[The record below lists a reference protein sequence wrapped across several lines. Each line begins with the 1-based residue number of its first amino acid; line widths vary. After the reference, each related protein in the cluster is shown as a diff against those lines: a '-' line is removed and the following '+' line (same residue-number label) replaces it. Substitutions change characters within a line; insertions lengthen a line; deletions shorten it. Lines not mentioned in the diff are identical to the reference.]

1 MFLSGYGPVLL
12 SGTWMTIQLALLSL
26 VLSIII
32 GLFGASAKLSRI
44 QILRHVATLYTTL
57 IRSVPDLVIMLL
69 LFYSLQLGL
78 NSITESIHMEQI
90 DINPFVA
97 GVITLAFIYGAYF
110 TETFR
115 GAFQAVP
122 KGQLEAAYAYGMTP
136 FQVFRRVLFPQMMR
150 FALPGI
156 GNNWQVLIKAT
167 ALVSLIGLTDIVKI
181 TQDAGR
187 SSMQVFYFSIVAAII
202 YLAITTLFEFN
213 SHVAGTSLFCWCEKG
228 TTMIEIIQQY
238 WQSYLWTDGFQM
250 TGVAMTAWL
259 LVLSIAIG
267 FVLAVPLSIARV
279 SEHAF
284 VRGPVWFFTY
294 IFRGTPYM
302 CSY

>member
-1 MFLSGYGPVLL
+1 MFFSGFGPLLL

-26 VLSIII
+26 LLSVII
-32 GLFGASAKLSRI
+32 GLIGASSKLSSI
-44 QILRHVATLYTTL
+44 KILRYIATAYTTL

-78 NSITESIHMEQI
+78 NQITEALQMDQI

-115 GAFQAVP
+115 GAFQSVP
-122 KGQLEAAYAYGMTP
+122 KGQIEAAMAYGMTP
-136 FQVFRRVLFPQMMR
+136 WQVFYRVLFPQMMR

-167 ALVSLIGLTDIVKI
+167 ALVSIIGLTDIVKI

-187 SSMQVFYFSIVAAII
+187 STMQLFFFSIVAAAI
-202 YLAITTLFEFN
+202 YLAITTMSNLILMWLERRY
-213 SHVAGTSLFCWCEKG
+213 SAGVRKG
-228 TTMIEIIQQY
+228 Q
-238 WQSYLWTDGFQM
+238 L
-250 TGVAMTAWL
+250 
-259 LVLSIAIG
+259 
-267 FVLAVPLSIARV
+267 
-279 SEHAF
+279 
-284 VRGPVWFFTY
+284 
-294 IFRGTPYM
+294 
-302 CSY
+302 

>member
-1 MFLSGYGPVLL
+1 MFFSGFGPLLL

-26 VLSIII
+26 LLSVII
-32 GLFGASAKLSRI
+32 GLIGASSKLSSI
-44 QILRHVATLYTTL
+44 KILRYIATAYTTL

-78 NSITESIHMEQI
+78 NQITEALQMDQI

-115 GAFQAVP
+115 GAFQSVP
-122 KGQLEAAYAYGMTP
+122 KGQIEAAMAYGMSP
-136 FQVFRRVLFPQMMR
+136 WQVFHRVLFPQMMR

-167 ALVSLIGLTDIVKI
+167 ALVSIIGLTDIVKI

-187 SSMQVFYFSIVAAII
+187 STMQLFFFSIVAAAI
-202 YLAITTLFEFN
+202 YLAITTVSNLILMWLERRY
-213 SHVAGTSLFCWCEKG
+213 SAGVKKG
-228 TTMIEIIQQY
+228 Q
-238 WQSYLWTDGFQM
+238 L
-250 TGVAMTAWL
+250 
-259 LVLSIAIG
+259 
-267 FVLAVPLSIARV
+267 
-279 SEHAF
+279 
-284 VRGPVWFFTY
+284 
-294 IFRGTPYM
+294 
-302 CSY
+302 

>member
-1 MFLSGYGPVLL
+1 

-26 VLSIII
+26 LLSVII
-32 GLFGASAKLSRI
+32 GLIGASSKLSNI
-44 QILRHVATLYTTL
+44 KALRYIATAYTTL

-78 NSITESIHMEQI
+78 NQITEALQMDQI

-115 GAFQAVP
+115 GAFQSVP
-122 KGQLEAAYAYGMTP
+122 RGQIEAAMAYGMTP
-136 FQVFRRVLFPQMMR
+136 WQVFHRVLFPQMMR

-167 ALVSLIGLTDIVKI
+167 ALVSIIGLTDIVKI

-187 SSMQVFYFSIVAAII
+187 STMQLFFFSIVAAAIF
-202 YLAITTLFEFN
+202 LAITTVSNLILIWLERHY
-213 SHVAGTSLFCWCEKG
+213 SAGVRKG
-228 TTMIEIIQQY
+228 Q
-238 WQSYLWTDGFQM
+238 L
-250 TGVAMTAWL
+250 
-259 LVLSIAIG
+259 
-267 FVLAVPLSIARV
+267 
-279 SEHAF
+279 
-284 VRGPVWFFTY
+284 
-294 IFRGTPYM
+294 
-302 CSY
+302 

>member
-1 MFLSGYGPVLL
+1 MSFSGYGPLLL

-26 VLSIII
+26 LLSVII
-32 GLFGASAKLSRI
+32 GLIGASSKLSNI
-44 QILRHVATLYTTL
+44 KALRYIATAYTTL

-78 NSITESIHMEQI
+78 NQITEALQMDQI

-115 GAFQAVP
+115 GAFQSVP
-122 KGQLEAAYAYGMTP
+122 TGQIEAAMAYGMTP
-136 FQVFRRVLFPQMMR
+136 WQVFHRVLFPQMMR

-167 ALVSLIGLTDIVKI
+167 ALVSIIGLTDIVKI

-187 SSMQVFYFSIVAAII
+187 STMQLFFFSIVAAAI
-202 YLAITTLFEFN
+202 YLVITTVSNLILMWLERRY
-213 SHVAGTSLFCWCEKG
+213 SAG
-228 TTMIEIIQQY
+228 
-238 WQSYLWTDGFQM
+238 
-250 TGVAMTAWL
+250 
-259 LVLSIAIG
+259 
-267 FVLAVPLSIARV
+267 
-279 SEHAF
+279 
-284 VRGPVWFFTY
+284 VREGKL
-294 IFRGTPYM
+294 
-302 CSY
+302 

>member
-1 MFLSGYGPVLL
+1 MSFSGYGPLLL

-26 VLSIII
+26 LLSVII
-32 GLFGASAKLSRI
+32 GLIGASSKLSNI
-44 QILRHVATLYTTL
+44 KALRYVATAYTTL

-78 NSITESIHMEQI
+78 NQITEALQMDQI

-115 GAFQAVP
+115 GAFQSVP
-122 KGQLEAAYAYGMTP
+122 TGQIEAAMAYGMTP
-136 FQVFRRVLFPQMMR
+136 WQVFHRVLFPQMMR

-167 ALVSLIGLTDIVKI
+167 ALVSIIGLTDIVKI

-187 SSMQVFYFSIVAAII
+187 STMQLFFFSIVAAAI
-202 YLAITTLFEFN
+202 YLAITTVSNLILIWLERRY
-213 SHVAGTSLFCWCEKG
+213 SAGVRKG
-228 TTMIEIIQQY
+228 Q
-238 WQSYLWTDGFQM
+238 L
-250 TGVAMTAWL
+250 
-259 LVLSIAIG
+259 
-267 FVLAVPLSIARV
+267 
-279 SEHAF
+279 
-284 VRGPVWFFTY
+284 
-294 IFRGTPYM
+294 
-302 CSY
+302 

>member
-1 MFLSGYGPVLL
+1 MSFSGYGPLLL

-26 VLSIII
+26 LLSVII
-32 GLFGASAKLSRI
+32 GLIGASSKLSNI
-44 QILRHVATLYTTL
+44 KALCYIATAYTTL

-78 NSITESIHMEQI
+78 NQITEALQMDQI

-115 GAFQAVP
+115 GAFQSVP
-122 KGQLEAAYAYGMTP
+122 RGQIEAAMAYGMTP
-136 FQVFRRVLFPQMMR
+136 WQVFHRVLFPQMMR

-167 ALVSLIGLTDIVKI
+167 ALVSIIGLTDIVKI

-187 SSMQVFYFSIVAAII
+187 STMQLFFFSIVAAAI
-202 YLAITTLFEFN
+202 YLVITTVSNLILMWLERHY
-213 SHVAGTSLFCWCEKG
+213 SAGVRKG
-228 TTMIEIIQQY
+228 Q
-238 WQSYLWTDGFQM
+238 L
-250 TGVAMTAWL
+250 
-259 LVLSIAIG
+259 
-267 FVLAVPLSIARV
+267 
-279 SEHAF
+279 
-284 VRGPVWFFTY
+284 
-294 IFRGTPYM
+294 
-302 CSY
+302 

>member
-1 MFLSGYGPVLL
+1 MSFSGYGPLLL

-26 VLSIII
+26 LLSVII
-32 GLFGASAKLSRI
+32 GLIGASSKLSNI
-44 QILRHVATLYTTL
+44 KALRYIATAYTTL

-78 NSITESIHMEQI
+78 NQITEALQMDQI

-115 GAFQAVP
+115 GAFQSVP
-122 KGQLEAAYAYGMTP
+122 RGQIEAAMAYGMTP
-136 FQVFRRVLFPQMMR
+136 WQVFHRVLFPQMMR

-167 ALVSLIGLTDIVKI
+167 ALVSIIGLTDIVKI

-187 SSMQVFYFSIVAAII
+187 STMQLFFFSIVAAAI
-202 YLAITTLFEFN
+202 YLAITTVSNLILIWLVRHY
-213 SHVAGTSLFCWCEKG
+213 SAGVRKG
-228 TTMIEIIQQY
+228 Q
-238 WQSYLWTDGFQM
+238 L
-250 TGVAMTAWL
+250 
-259 LVLSIAIG
+259 
-267 FVLAVPLSIARV
+267 
-279 SEHAF
+279 
-284 VRGPVWFFTY
+284 
-294 IFRGTPYM
+294 
-302 CSY
+302 

>member
-1 MFLSGYGPVLL
+1 MFFSGFGPLLL

-26 VLSIII
+26 LLSVII
-32 GLFGASAKLSRI
+32 GLIGASSKLSSI
-44 QILRHVATLYTTL
+44 KILRYIATAYTTL

-78 NSITESIHMEQI
+78 NQITEALQMDQI

-115 GAFQAVP
+115 GAFQSVP
-122 KGQLEAAYAYGMTP
+122 TGQIEAAMAYGMTP
-136 FQVFRRVLFPQMMR
+136 WQVFRRVLFPQMMR

-167 ALVSLIGLTDIVKI
+167 ALVSIIGLTDIVKI

-187 SSMQVFYFSIVAAII
+187 STMQLFFFSIVAAAI
-202 YLAITTLFEFN
+202 YLAITTVSNLILMWLERRY
-213 SHVAGTSLFCWCEKG
+213 SAGVRKG
-228 TTMIEIIQQY
+228 Q
-238 WQSYLWTDGFQM
+238 L
-250 TGVAMTAWL
+250 
-259 LVLSIAIG
+259 
-267 FVLAVPLSIARV
+267 
-279 SEHAF
+279 
-284 VRGPVWFFTY
+284 
-294 IFRGTPYM
+294 
-302 CSY
+302 

>member
-1 MFLSGYGPVLL
+1 MFLSGYGPLLL

-26 VLSIII
+26 LLSVII
-32 GLFGASAKLSRI
+32 GLIGASSKLSNI
-44 QILRHVATLYTTL
+44 KALRYIATAYTTL

-78 NSITESIHMEQI
+78 NQITEALQMDQI

-115 GAFQAVP
+115 GAFQSVP
-122 KGQLEAAYAYGMTP
+122 TGQIEAAKAYGMTP
-136 FQVFRRVLFPQMMR
+136 WQVFRRILFPQMMR

-167 ALVSLIGLTDIVKI
+167 ALVSIIGLTDIVKI

-187 SSMQVFYFSIVAAII
+187 STMQLFFFSIVAAAI
-202 YLAITTLFEFN
+202 YLAITTVSNLILMWLERRY
-213 SHVAGTSLFCWCEKG
+213 SAGVRKG
-228 TTMIEIIQQY
+228 Q
-238 WQSYLWTDGFQM
+238 L
-250 TGVAMTAWL
+250 
-259 LVLSIAIG
+259 
-267 FVLAVPLSIARV
+267 
-279 SEHAF
+279 
-284 VRGPVWFFTY
+284 
-294 IFRGTPYM
+294 
-302 CSY
+302 

>member
-1 MFLSGYGPVLL
+1 MSFSGYGPLLL

-26 VLSIII
+26 LLSVII
-32 GLFGASAKLSRI
+32 GLIGASSKLSNI
-44 QILRHVATLYTTL
+44 KALRYIATGYTTL

-78 NSITESIHMEQI
+78 NQITEALQMDQI

-115 GAFQAVP
+115 GAFQSVP
-122 KGQLEAAYAYGMTP
+122 TGQIEAAMAYGMTP
-136 FQVFRRVLFPQMMR
+136 WQVFHRVLFPQMMR

-167 ALVSLIGLTDIVKI
+167 ALVSIIGLTDIVKI

-187 SSMQVFYFSIVAAII
+187 STMQLFFFSIVAAAI
-202 YLAITTLFEFN
+202 YLAITTVSNLILMWLECRY
-213 SHVAGTSLFCWCEKG
+213 SAGVRKG
-228 TTMIEIIQQY
+228 Q
-238 WQSYLWTDGFQM
+238 L
-250 TGVAMTAWL
+250 
-259 LVLSIAIG
+259 
-267 FVLAVPLSIARV
+267 
-279 SEHAF
+279 
-284 VRGPVWFFTY
+284 
-294 IFRGTPYM
+294 
-302 CSY
+302 

>member
-1 MFLSGYGPVLL
+1 MSFSGYGPLLL

-26 VLSIII
+26 LLSVII
-32 GLFGASAKLSRI
+32 GLIGASSKLSNI
-44 QILRHVATLYTTL
+44 KALRYIATAYTTL

-78 NSITESIHMEQI
+78 NQITEALQMDQI

-115 GAFQAVP
+115 GAFQSVP
-122 KGQLEAAYAYGMTP
+122 KGQIEAAMAYGMTP
-136 FQVFRRVLFPQMMR
+136 WQVFHRVLFPQMMR

-167 ALVSLIGLTDIVKI
+167 ALVSIIGLTDIVKI

-187 SSMQVFYFSIVAAII
+187 STMQLFFFSIVAAAI
-202 YLAITTLFEFN
+202 YLAITTVSNLILMWLERHY
-213 SHVAGTSLFCWCEKG
+213 SAGVRKG
-228 TTMIEIIQQY
+228 Q
-238 WQSYLWTDGFQM
+238 L
-250 TGVAMTAWL
+250 
-259 LVLSIAIG
+259 
-267 FVLAVPLSIARV
+267 
-279 SEHAF
+279 
-284 VRGPVWFFTY
+284 
-294 IFRGTPYM
+294 
-302 CSY
+302 

>member
-1 MFLSGYGPVLL
+1 MLLSGYGPLLL

-26 VLSIII
+26 LLSVII
-32 GLFGASAKLSRI
+32 GLIGASSKLSNI
-44 QILRHVATLYTTL
+44 KALRYIATAYTTL

-78 NSITESIHMEQI
+78 NQITEALQMDQI

-115 GAFQAVP
+115 GAFQSVP
-122 KGQLEAAYAYGMTP
+122 TGQIEAAMAYGMTP
-136 FQVFRRVLFPQMMR
+136 WQVFRRVLFPQMMR

-167 ALVSLIGLTDIVKI
+167 ALVSIIGLTDIVKI

-187 SSMQVFYFSIVAAII
+187 STMQLFFFSIVAAAI
-202 YLAITTLFEFN
+202 YLAITTVSNLILMWLERRY
-213 SHVAGTSLFCWCEKG
+213 SAGVRKG
-228 TTMIEIIQQY
+228 Q
-238 WQSYLWTDGFQM
+238 L
-250 TGVAMTAWL
+250 
-259 LVLSIAIG
+259 
-267 FVLAVPLSIARV
+267 
-279 SEHAF
+279 
-284 VRGPVWFFTY
+284 
-294 IFRGTPYM
+294 
-302 CSY
+302 

>member
-1 MFLSGYGPVLL
+1 MFFSGFGPLLL

-26 VLSIII
+26 LLSVII
-32 GLFGASAKLSRI
+32 GLIGASSKLSSI
-44 QILRHVATLYTTL
+44 KILRYIATAYTTL

-78 NSITESIHMEQI
+78 NQITEALQMDEI

-115 GAFQAVP
+115 GAFQSVP
-122 KGQLEAAYAYGMTP
+122 KGQIEAAMAYGMTP
-136 FQVFRRVLFPQMMR
+136 WQVFHRVLFPQMMR

-167 ALVSLIGLTDIVKI
+167 ALVSIIGLTDIVKI

-187 SSMQVFYFSIVAAII
+187 STMQLFFFSIVAAAI
-202 YLAITTLFEFN
+202 YLAITTVSNLILMWLERRY
-213 SHVAGTSLFCWCEKG
+213 SAGVRKG
-228 TTMIEIIQQY
+228 Q
-238 WQSYLWTDGFQM
+238 L
-250 TGVAMTAWL
+250 
-259 LVLSIAIG
+259 
-267 FVLAVPLSIARV
+267 
-279 SEHAF
+279 
-284 VRGPVWFFTY
+284 
-294 IFRGTPYM
+294 
-302 CSY
+302 

>member
-1 MFLSGYGPVLL
+1 MFLSGYGPLLL

-26 VLSIII
+26 LLSVII
-32 GLFGASAKLSRI
+32 GLIGASSKLSNI
-44 QILRHVATLYTTL
+44 KALRYIATAYTTL

-78 NSITESIHMEQI
+78 NQITESLQMDQI

-115 GAFQAVP
+115 GAFQSVP
-122 KGQLEAAYAYGMTP
+122 TGQIEAAMAYGMTP
-136 FQVFRRVLFPQMMR
+136 WQVFRRVLFPQMMR

-167 ALVSLIGLTDIVKI
+167 ALVSIIGLTDIVKI

-187 SSMQVFYFSIVAAII
+187 STMQLFFFSIVAAAI
-202 YLAITTLFEFN
+202 YLAITTVSNLILMWLERRY
-213 SHVAGTSLFCWCEKG
+213 SAGVRKG
-228 TTMIEIIQQY
+228 Q
-238 WQSYLWTDGFQM
+238 L
-250 TGVAMTAWL
+250 
-259 LVLSIAIG
+259 
-267 FVLAVPLSIARV
+267 
-279 SEHAF
+279 
-284 VRGPVWFFTY
+284 
-294 IFRGTPYM
+294 
-302 CSY
+302 